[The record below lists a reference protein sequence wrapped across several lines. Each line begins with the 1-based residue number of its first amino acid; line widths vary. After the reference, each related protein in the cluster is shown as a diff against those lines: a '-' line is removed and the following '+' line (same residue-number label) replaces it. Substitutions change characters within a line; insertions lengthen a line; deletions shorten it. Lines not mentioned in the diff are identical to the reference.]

1 MLERADARLWFPM
14 IGIAGAVPAVVFAIS
29 AISFMRFYFAP
40 PTILAAAPLGS
51 SALAQVEVAVPPPPV
66 VPVAPPLAAQT
77 PKPLSTM
84 PRLGDAHPAY
94 SDPAQDISTVVS
106 AAMSAKPAALEPPE
120 PIADPVPPALAE
132 AEAPAPQLRQQPT
145 ETAEVVAAPP
155 DAKASE
161 LASAPPA
168 VASRMR
174 GDAHPAYSDPA
185 LDISTVV
192 SAAMSAKPAALE
204 PSEPI
209 ADPAPPALAEAEAPA
224 PQLRQQPPETA
235 EVVVALPDAK
245 ASELA
250 SAPPAV
256 APRMR
261 GDAHPAYSD
270 PAQDISTLA
279 SAVMSTEPAALKPS
293 KPIEGPIPL
302 PRPKPS
308 VTVVHV
314 SRTVSSARSPTVA
327 SSPRPTSGH

>member
-1 MLERADARLWFPM
+1 MLDRADARLWFPM

-29 AISFMRFYFAP
+29 AIWFMRFYFAQ
-40 PTILAAAPLGS
+40 PTILAAAALGP

-94 SDPAQDISTVVS
+94 SDPAQDI
-106 AAMSAKPAALEPPE
+106 
-120 PIADPVPPALAE
+120 
-132 AEAPAPQLRQQPT
+132 PT
-145 ETAEVVAAPP
+145 A
-155 DAKASE
+155 
-161 LASAPPA
+161 
-168 VASRMR
+168 
-174 GDAHPAYSDPA
+174 
-185 LDISTVV
+185 
-192 SAAMSAKPAALE
+192 AAMSAKPAALE

-209 ADPAPPALAEAEAPA
+209 ADPVPPAPAEAEAPA

-256 APRMR
+256 APRML

-270 PAQDISTLA
+270 PAQDISTVV
-279 SAVMSTEPAALKPS
+279 SAVMSAEPAALKPS

-314 SRTVSSARSPTVA
+314 SRTVSLARSPTVA

>member
-1 MLERADARLWFPM
+1 
-14 IGIAGAVPAVVFAIS
+14 
-29 AISFMRFYFAP
+29 
-40 PTILAAAPLGS
+40 
-51 SALAQVEVAVPPPPV
+51 VPPPPV

-161 LASAPPA
+161 LASAPP
-168 VASRMR
+168 
-174 GDAHPAYSDPA
+174 
-185 LDISTVV
+185 T
-192 SAAMSAKPAALE
+192 
-204 PSEPI
+204 
-209 ADPAPPALAEAEAPA
+209 
-224 PQLRQQPPETA
+224 
-235 EVVVALPDAK
+235 
-245 ASELA
+245 
-250 SAPPAV
+250 V
-256 APRMR
+256 APR

-270 PAQDISTLA
+270 PAQDISTVV
-279 SAVMSTEPAALKPS
+279 SPVMSAKPAALEPTKT
-293 KPIEGPIPL
+293 IEGPIPL

-314 SRTVSSARSPTVA
+314 SRTVSLARSPTAA
-327 SSPRPTSGH
+327 SSPRPTSRR